1 MGQFNLGDCETP
13 KPKATMF
20 NIPDELEGR
29 QVAVRVPVG
38 WQAGGFKEDQSR
50 PRDAEMT
57 SDSVHQPQ
65 GFFTPGHG
73 PPVWPT
79 AITDGMEIDSVE
91 RRLVDSVGHKLDQ
104 QFLGLV
110 GWVTECVKKAP
121 GKTPRELAAI
131 FSNGDHKKFNRRLP
145 EAEKK
150 GLVRRGEFRKCNVSG
165 YATEWWP
172 AEKA

>member
-20 NIPDELEGR
+20 NIPDELEGK

-38 WQAGGFKEDQSR
+38 WQAGGFKEDQSQ

-65 GFFTPGHG
+65 GVFTTRNEAAGEADRTLG
-73 PPVWPT
+73 R
-79 AITDGMEIDSVE
+79 ADF
-91 RRLVDSVGHKLDQ
+91 LAQK
-104 QFLGLV
+104 FLGLV
-110 GWVTECVKKAP
+110 GWVTLCVKRFP

-150 GLVRRGEFRKCNVSG
+150 GLVRRGEFRKCSVSG
-165 YATEWWP
+165 SATEWWP
-172 AEKA
+172 AEKS

>member
-1 MGQFNLGDCETP
+1 MGQFNLNDCDTP

-20 NIPDELEGR
+20 NIPDELEGK

-38 WQAGGFKEDQSR
+38 WQAGGFREDQSQ
-50 PRDAEMT
+50 PRDAEIT
-57 SDSVHQPQ
+57 ADSHYQPL
-65 GFFTPGHG
+65 GIFTPA
-73 PPVWPT
+73 VVRQV
-79 AITDGMEIDSVE
+79 SC
-91 RRLVDSVGHKLDQ
+91 
-104 QFLGLV
+104 GLV
-110 GWVTECVKKAP
+110 GWVVQCVKKSP

-150 GLVRRGEFRKCNVSG
+150 GLVRRGEFRKCSVSG

>member
-13 KPKATMF
+13 KPQATMF

-38 WQAGGFKEDQSR
+38 FASEIVVSHPSYMSAAALEAGAVE
-50 PRDAEMT
+50 EVIT
-57 SDSVHQPQ
+57 S
-65 GFFTPGHG
+65 
-73 PPVWPT
+73 PPVT
-79 AITDGMEIDSVE
+79 
-91 RRLVDSVGHKLDQ
+91 
-104 QFLGLV
+104 GLV
-110 GWVTECVKKAP
+110 QWAVACVQQSP

-150 GLVRRGEFRKCNVSG
+150 GLVRRGEFRKCSVSG
-165 YATEWWP
+165 FATEWWP